1 MEDRRILFIK
11 KISVN
16 VRFLIIAL
24 SVIFFIPSGLAVT
37 SEDKIIYDLPLFDN
51 YGPAFATW
59 SGGDVPLGTALLKGT
74 VTFDK
79 DNYNPGD
86 KAKIKLDMAFSA
98 TIIAGENGALMDEL
112 GYDTWMLHTE
122 DFLGF
127 DVELGDI
134 KGSEFMGIGKGQEI
148 PPLMVRNV
156 SHTYYYEIPD
166 SVNPGTYNVYA
177 FIDNSEYQT
186 NPVRI
191 TINGDSGYTESSSFK
206 EGLNGFSGMVISKN
220 FDEENGEPIEIS
232 DTFLTTDE
240 RICAF
245 VSFSPLLSESKLE
258 WHWYDPTG
266 YLFIEDYLQAEE
278 GWDWACYYIDIQDYE
293 KPMLPGEW
301 KIDFLY
307 DGEILGSQIFTYKED
322 IEK

>member
-1 MEDRRILFIK
+1 MDGRRVMLK
-11 KISVN
+11 KQISASGK
-16 VRFLIIAL
+16 FLIIVL
-24 SVIFFIPSGLAVT
+24 SVIILIPSGLAIT
-37 SEDKIIYDLPLFDN
+37 SEDKMIYDLPLFDN

-59 SGGDVPLGTALLKGT
+59 SGGDIPLGTALLKGT

-86 KAKIKLDMAFSA
+86 RAKIRLDLAFSA

-127 DVELGDI
+127 DVELGEI

-166 SVNPGTYNVYA
+166 SAYPGTYNVYA

-191 TINGDSGYTESSSFK
+191 TINGDSGYSESYSSK
-206 EGLNGFSGMVISKN
+206 GELTGFSGMVISKN
-220 FDEENGEPIEIS
+220 FDEENGEPIKIS
-232 DTFLTTDE
+232 DTFLITDE

-245 VSFSPLLSESKLE
+245 VSFDPLLSDSKLE

-266 YLFIEDYLQAEE
+266 NLFIEDFLLAEE

-293 KPMLPGEW
+293 KPLLPGEW
-301 KIDFLY
+301 KVDFLY
-307 DGEILGSQIFTYKED
+307 DGEILDSKRFSLNTE
-322 IEK
+322 